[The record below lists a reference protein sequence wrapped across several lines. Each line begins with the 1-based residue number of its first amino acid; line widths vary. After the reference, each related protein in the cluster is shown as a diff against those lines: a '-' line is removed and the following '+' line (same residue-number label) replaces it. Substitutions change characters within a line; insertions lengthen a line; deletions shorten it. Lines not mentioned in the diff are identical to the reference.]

1 MRTNNDVI
9 ICFFKK
15 MFDNL
20 SLESVKDR
28 IVRIREILSKSKS
41 LKFEE
46 LFEEVNR
53 EYVVVTFLS
62 ILTIARDN
70 EIKIIQKNNF
80 GSIYL
85 ERVD

>member
-1 MRTNNDVI
+1 MGVLGGKDRVVKI
-9 ICFFKK
+9 RELLFKK
-15 MFDNL
+15 
-20 SLESVKDR
+20 KT
-28 IVRIREILSKSKS
+28 

-62 ILTIARDN
+62 ILTMARDN
-70 EIKIIQKNNF
+70 EIRISQKNNF
-80 GSIYL
+80 GEIYL